1 MRMEKKC
8 RPTAWKDNALA
19 LTRAEKSWILYDV
32 ANSAFVL
39 IVTTTLMPIFFKT
52 HAARGIASDTA
63 TAYWGFTVAAASLI
77 VSLSAPFL
85 GALADFEGNKKRFL
99 VTAAIIGVSATLLL
113 SLVRP
118 GQWLFCLILYGFGW
132 IGFSGANIFYDAF
145 LVDVTTDDRMDR
157 ISAYGYGWG
166 YIGSVVPFLACV
178 AVLFLAKGLTG
189 ADGFPAPG
197 FSVAFL
203 LTAVWW
209 GGFSVPIIKNVRQT
223 YSIPPSPRPLADSLA
238 ALIGTIKKVGLYRNI
253 ALFLV
258 AYFFY
263 IDGVD
268 TIISMSLAYGLDQKL
283 SQSVLIGGVLF
294 IQVLAWP
301 CAILF
306 GLLAARISGKTMIL
320 AGIGVYCVLTFVGY
334 LLPVIEDS
342 GLKVATFF
350 AMGFLIALAQGGVQ
364 SLSRSLFGRMIPKEQ
379 AAEFFGFYNIFG
391 KFAAIIGPALMG
403 LTTLLTGSSRY
414 GVLSILALFVI
425 GGVLLCFVQEP
436 ERRAG

>member
-1 MRMEKKC
+1 
-8 RPTAWKDNALA
+8 
-19 LTRAEKSWILYDV
+19 
-32 ANSAFVL
+32 
-39 IVTTTLMPIFFKT
+39 
-52 HAARGIASDTA
+52 
-63 TAYWGFTVAAASLI
+63 VAAASLI

-99 VTAAIIGVSATLLL
+99 ATAAVIGITATLML

-118 GQWLFCLILYGFGW
+118 GQWYFCLILYGFGW

-166 YIGSVVPFLACV
+166 YIGSVVPFLACA

-189 ADGFPAPG
+189 SDGFPAAG
-197 FSVAFL
+197 FSAAFL
-203 LTAVWW
+203 LTGAWW
-209 GGFSVPIIKNVRQT
+209 GAFSVPIVRNVRQSH
-223 YSIPPSPRPLADSLA
+223 SIPATARPLADSLA
-238 ALIGTIKKVGLYRNI
+238 ALAGTIRKVGLYRNI

-268 TIISMSLAYGLDQKL
+268 TIITMSLAYGLDQNL
-283 SQSVLIGGVLF
+283 DQTVLIAVVLF

-306 GLLAARISGKTMIL
+306 GLLAARVSAKSMIL
-320 AGIGVYCVLTFVGY
+320 GGIGVYCVLTLVGY
-334 LLPVIEDS
+334 LLPLIEDPDR
-342 GLKVATFF
+342 KVAVFF

-403 LTTLLTGSSRY
+403 LTTMATGSSRQ

-425 GGVLLCFVQEP
+425 GGVLLCFVEEP
-436 ERRAG
+436 ERTSG